1 MTEIIV
7 VIFMFM
13 HRDIRTY
20 IDLAATRVAVRIY
33 IYMVIYEGSSYK
45 GNTTLVRGYL
55 LRGVNHP
62 GKTSCRKT
70 YKIGST
76 SSKLSCLGEVLPICL
91 LVSSVVQL
99 ALQLVVL
106 SVCATSSELGC
117 RNSSCFCCDT
127 YCFYF

>member
-62 GKTSCRKT
+62 GKAMR
-70 YKIGST
+70 
-76 SSKLSCLGEVLPICL
+76 
-91 LVSSVVQL
+91 
-99 ALQLVVL
+99 
-106 SVCATSSELGC
+106 
-117 RNSSCFCCDT
+117 
-127 YCFYF
+127 